1 MLRIS
6 DLTYRLGD
14 RALIER
20 ANAAI
25 PAGHR
30 VGLVGRNGTGKTTLL
45 RLIAGDLEPLTGAI
59 ELPRRARIATLRQD
73 APAGPDSLID
83 TVLAADERRHS
94 LMAEAETATDA
105 DRIADIHTQLR
116 DIAAYAAP
124 SRAAAILAGLGFTEA
139 EQQRPVAQFSGGWRM
154 RVALAATL
162 FAAPDLL
169 LLDEPTNHL
178 DLEATLW
185 LEGYLARLKS
195 TLLIVSHDRELLNK
209 VPNHILHLDGHKL
222 TLYTGNYD
230 TFAAT
235 RRERRRLAAKSLAK
249 QQAQRDHMQAFVDR
263 FRYKASKARQAQSRL
278 KALER
283 LPSLEPVVED
293 APILFDFPEPEELPP
308 PLITL
313 DRASAGYDGKPVLR
327 DLDLRIDMDDRIAL
341 LGANGN
347 GKSTLARIL
356 AGRMAPMAGSI
367 HFPRK
372 LRVGYFAQHQTEE
385 LDTGRTPLDHM
396 AETMRDATLTAQR
409 TQLGRFGF
417 GVETA
422 DNPVGTLSGGEKAR
436 LLLALMCRATPH
448 IMILDE
454 PTNHLDIDS
463 RDALVQA
470 LGAFPGAVILIS
482 HDPHLISL
490 VADRLWLVADGTCK
504 PYDGDIDDYSN
515 AVVADRGGAT
525 SNKTEATKP
534 RQPTGGNR
542 TQRQTM
548 RAAARRA
555 EQRIEQL
562 TDARDKVDAALT
574 DRMLYQRDPEKAANL
589 KRMRERLDSEIET
602 AETAW
607 LDAQHE
613 LEQAT

>member
-1 MLRIS
+1 MLRIAN
-6 DLTYRLGD
+6 LTYRLGE
-14 RALIER
+14 RALLEQ
-20 ANAAI
+20 ATATV

-59 ELPRRARIATLRQD
+59 DLPRNARIATLRQD
-73 APAGPDSLID
+73 APDGPDSLID
-83 TVLAADERRHS
+83 TVLAADERRAA
-94 LMAEAETATDA
+94 LLAEAETTTDP
-105 DRIADIHTQLR
+105 DRIAEVHSQLR
-116 DIAAYAAP
+116 DIDAYAAP
-124 SRAAAILAGLGFTEA
+124 ARAAAILAGLGFSDA
-139 EQQRPVAQFSGGWRM
+139 EQQRPVAEFSGGWRM

-185 LEGYLARLKS
+185 LEGYLARVKS
-195 TLLIVSHDRELLNK
+195 TLIIVSHDRELLNK
-209 VPNHILHLDGHKL
+209 VPTHILHLDARKL

-235 RRERRRLAAKSLAK
+235 RRERRRLAAKTLAK
-249 QQAQRDHMQAFVDR
+249 QQAQRAHMQAFVDR

-293 APILFDFPEPEELPP
+293 TPILFDFPTPEDLPP

-313 DRASAGYDGKPVLR
+313 DRAAVGYDGTPVLR
-327 DLDLRIDMDDRIAL
+327 HLDLRIDMDDRIAL

-347 GKSTLARIL
+347 GKSTLARL
-356 AGRMAPMAGSI
+356 FAGRLTPLDGAI
-367 HFPRK
+367 HRSRK

-385 LDTGRTPLDHM
+385 LDTRHSALDHM
-396 AETMRDATLTAQR
+396 AATMPDAAPTAQR
-409 TQLGRFGF
+409 AQLGRFGF
-417 GVETA
+417 GIDTA
-422 DNPVGTLSGGEKAR
+422 DNPVATLSGGEKAR
-436 LLLALMCRATPH
+436 LLLALMCRANPH

-490 VADRLWLVADGTCK
+490 VADRLWLVDAGTCR
-504 PYDGDIDDYSN
+504 PYDGDITDYGA
-515 AVVADRGGAT
+515 AVLAARTTTAPPA
-525 SNKTEATKP
+525 EAKP
-534 RQPTGGNR
+534 RRAANATR
-542 TQRQTM
+542 TQRQAK
-548 RAAARRA
+548 RAAVRRA
-555 EQRIEQL
+555 EQRIDQL
-562 TDARDKVDAALT
+562 TDAKQKVDTALADQT
-574 DRMLYQRDPEKAANL
+574 LYRRDPKKAADLN
-589 KRMRERLDSEIET
+589 RMRDRLDSELQA

-607 LDAQHE
+607 LDAQHD
-613 LEQAT
+613 LDQIA